1 MRLVRFEVASI
12 SDIAPSYWSQYTDNM
27 TWPGTYLT
35 VVDMLYKQYG
45 DTDIIHEHY
54 GFMKKWLYYMRDR
67 YRTDDYVMPRDQYGD
82 WCPPPNNPFLND
94 PTDSTLITDQKL
106 IGTAYYYYML
116 HLLEKFANI
125 LDLQDDAEILK
136 SESIKVKNAYNKKF
150 LNSESGYYSNNATTA
165 NILSLSFD
173 LVPDDCKH
181 KVYDNLKKRTI
192 NEFKGHVSSG
202 IIGNQWL
209 MRVFTQ
215 NGDPE
220 IPFNMLLKTKY
231 PSFGYMIE
239 QGATTIWEHWNGNT
253 MEKWIDSQNHVMQLG
268 DLIVWF
274 YENLAGIK
282 NDSES
287 IGFRQIIMKPEM
299 IRELDNVDA
308 SFKSLQGDIRS
319 RWQKSNANFTWE
331 IEIPANTT
339 ATIYI
344 PSVDRTIIRENGKK
358 LKKKEV
364 EFVKDEEN
372 YSVFKIGS
380 GRYIFGSQIN
390 LNEQ

>member
-1 MRLVRFEVASI
+1 
-12 SDIAPSYWSQYTDNM
+12 
-27 TWPGTYLT
+27 
-35 VVDMLYKQYG
+35 
-45 DTDIIHEHY
+45 
-54 GFMKKWLYYMRDR
+54 MRDR